1 MMIKR
6 NNYTKNGLRELIVA
20 SSLSDSEKNLWFY
33 FIDNIILKKEEVVAM
48 LKTLQVNDNTLNFLT
63 KNLQDKITAMKNNDK
78 LVWQEIIQVEK
89 KYLESNS

>member
-1 MMIKR
+1 MIKR